1 LGECILGRLQGKEV
15 EPLGDVALEE
25 MVRQHGNAVYR
36 FCRKLAGNKADADDL
51 YQETF
56 LKALE
61 LRPKLDDTLNP
72 KSYLIGI
79 AVRLWKNK
87 RRKWFRRQ
95 RIAPEKDWDDAVP
108 ERAVGPGH
116 PSSPEEIA
124 IHNELSAMIRVAVD
138 QLQDKYRLPLLM
150 FYTAELSIDEIAK
163 ALCIPQGTVK
173 SRLHKARKLLEKR
186 LEVREHGATKSMGAA
201 VEASSYLNR

>member
-1 LGECILGRLQGKEV
+1 MHPWPAAGKGGV
-15 EPLGDVALEE
+15 EPLEDVVLEE
-25 MVRQHGNAVYR
+25 MVWRHGRAVYR

-72 KSYLIGI
+72 ESYLIGI
-79 AVRLWKNK
+79 AVRLWQNK

-108 ERAVGPGH
+108 ERGAEPGH

-124 IHNELSAMIRVAVD
+124 IHNEWIGS
-138 QLQDKYRLPLLM
+138 
-150 FYTAELSIDEIAK
+150 
-163 ALCIPQGTVK
+163 
-173 SRLHKARKLLEKR
+173 
-186 LEVREHGATKSMGAA
+186 
-201 VEASSYLNR
+201 